1 MSELDRIR
9 WRSRRGLLEL
19 DLVLEKFL
27 DKHLQQLTEQQLDSY
42 KDLLFLPD
50 NDLLDFVDGRRD
62 CPDARMQELV
72 VMMRECWTAA
82 ANGADR

>member
-27 DKHLQQLTEQQLDSY
+27 DKHLQQLNEQQLDSY

-62 CPDARMQELV
+62 CPDALMQELV

-82 ANGADR
+82 PNGADR

>member
-27 DKHLQQLTEQQLDSY
+27 DKHLQQLNEEQLDSY

-62 CPDARMQELV
+62 CPDANMQELV
-72 VMMRECWTAA
+72 VLMRDCWTTEQYGT
-82 ANGADR
+82 NR

>member
-27 DKHLQQLTEQQLDSY
+27 DRHLEQLDQEQLDSY

-62 CPDARMQELV
+62 CPEPRMQQLI
-72 VMMRECWTAA
+72 VMMRECWQAPR
-82 ANGADR
+82 NGTNQ